1 MATLRRQGLIQSGR
15 CFLDSFL
22 CCYECLSLTV
32 SMDSVHMP
40 NYGPIGHMHA
50 ELWTN
55 WTGHN
60 NYSTDCQGFMAMSTN
75 LVLGL
80 RTQTWFITAINPWPR
95 AITTTLTLPLA
106 LDDFL
111 LLLLS
116 ISVDPYKY
124 SNIIS
129 MHMKTSYSAAPVV
142 IVSLVL
148 SFQ

>member
-1 MATLRRQGLIQSGR
+1 
-15 CFLDSFL
+15 
-22 CCYECLSLTV
+22 
-32 SMDSVHMP
+32 
-40 NYGPIGHMHA
+40 
-50 ELWTN
+50 
-55 WTGHN
+55 
-60 NYSTDCQGFMAMSTN
+60 MAMLTN

-80 RTQTWFITAINPWPR
+80 RPQTWFITAINPWPC
-95 AITTTLTLPLA
+95 AITITLILPLA

-124 SNIIS
+124 NNIIS
-129 MHMKTSYSAAPVV
+129 IHNMKTCYPAAPVV

>member
-1 MATLRRQGLIQSGR
+1 MLILDTFYGL
-15 CFLDSFL
+15 
-22 CCYECLSLTV
+22 
-32 SMDSVHMP
+32 
-40 NYGPIGHMHA
+40 NAHA

-60 NYSTDCQGFMAMSTN
+60 SYSTDCQGFMATLTN

-80 RTQTWFITAINPWPR
+80 RPQTWFITAINPWPC

-124 SNIIS
+124 NNIIS
-129 MHMKTSYSAAPVV
+129 IHNIMKTHYSAAPVV